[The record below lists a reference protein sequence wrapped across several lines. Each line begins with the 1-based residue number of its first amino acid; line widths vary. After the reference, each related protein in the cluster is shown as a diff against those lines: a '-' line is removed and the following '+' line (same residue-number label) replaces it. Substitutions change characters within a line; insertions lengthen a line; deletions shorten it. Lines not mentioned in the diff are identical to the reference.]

1 MNLREQSKVTYA
13 IWFTLC
19 ATALVALVLGRLA
32 LVFVSLATLGLSMM
46 PAFFAA
52 RFAIRLP
59 ISFVAAI
66 VVFAFATLFLG
77 EAFDFYN
84 RYWWWDIALHGGSA
98 VGFGLLG
105 FLFIFVLFEGD
116 KYAAPPWAIAAL
128 SWCVAMTIGAI
139 WEIFEFTMDQSFGMN
154 MQKSGLDDTMWD
166 LIVNGIGGGAGALA
180 GFLYLKEL
188 QFGGLSGAIDEFV
201 RLNRRLFHKTRK

>member
-1 MNLREQSKVTYA
+1 MNLRKQSKVTYA

-19 ATALVALVLGRLA
+19 ATALVALVLGRLP
-32 LVFVSLATLGLSMM
+32 LVFVSLATLGLSMT
-46 PAFFAA
+46 PALFAE

-105 FLFIFVLFEGD
+105 FLFIFILFEGD

-139 WEIFEFTMDQSFGMN
+139 WEIFEFTMDQTFGMN
-154 MQKSGLDDTMWD
+154 MQKSGLIDTMWD
-166 LIVNGIGGGAGALA
+166 LIVDGIGGGVGALA
-180 GFLYLKEL
+180 GFFYLKG
-188 QFGGLSGAIDEFV
+188 QQIGGLSGAIDEFI
-201 RLNRRLFHKTRK
+201 RLNRRLFNKTRK